1 MKIVINAFSARVG
14 GGKTYLANLLANLP
28 DDPALDIHLFAHE
41 DLAVPND
48 SRVRRIAVRWPVAN
62 PLVRTIW
69 EKLVL
74 PAYLRNER
82 VALLFCPGGVIATRP
97 PPGCRTVTMFRNMLP
112 FDPVAAKSLG
122 WTLQRVRNAI
132 LRRVLMGSMV
142 SADLT
147 IFISEHAR
155 RLVERLATVPNPVTI
170 PHGVAPAFRTFG
182 RPLPRPDEAGPSPY
196 ILYVSRFEPYKHH
209 REVIEAFVTLPE
221 DVRGGRRLLLAG
233 EADSPSAAEARA
245 LIAKC
250 GAGNRVILLGGVPYH
265 RLPAL
270 YAHADLILFASS
282 CENCPNILLEALGA
296 GRPLLSSDIMPMPEF
311 GGSDIGYF
319 TPSDPADIARAMAVA
334 LADREHAAALAQA
347 SAERSL
353 RYDWHETAARTWRAL
368 AETAAGRM
376 AA

>member
-1 MKIVINAFSARVG
+1 VKIVINAFSARVG

-28 DDPALDIHLFAHE
+28 DDLAINIHMFAHT
-41 DLAVPND
+41 DLAVPD
-48 SRVRRIAVRWPVAN
+48 DPRIHRIAVRWPVTN
-62 PLVRTIW
+62 PLIRTIW

-74 PAYLRNER
+74 PAYLRK
-82 VALLFCPGGVIATRP
+82 AGADLLFCPGGVIATRP
-97 PPGCRTVTMFRNMLP
+97 PQGCRTATMFRNMLP

-122 WTLQRVRNAI
+122 WTLQRARNMI
-132 LRRVLMGSMV
+132 LRRVLLSSMV

-155 RLVERLATVPNPVTI
+155 RLVERLAPVPNPVTI

-182 RPLPRPDEAGPSPY
+182 HPPPRPDEVGASPY
-196 ILYVSRFEPYKHH
+196 VLYVSRFEPYKHH
-209 REVIEAFVTLPE
+209 REVIEAFATLPE
-221 DVRGGRRLLLAG
+221 EVRGGRRLLLAG

-245 LIAKC
+245 LITRR
-250 GAGNRVILLGGVPYH
+250 GAQDRVILLGGVPYH

-296 GRPLLSSDIMPMPEF
+296 GRPLLSSRIMPMPEF

-319 TPSDPADIARAMAVA
+319 TPSDSADIARAMVGA
-334 LADREHAAALAQA
+334 LTDPEHAAALARA

-353 RYDWHETAARTWRAL
+353 RYDWHDTAARTWQAL
-368 AETAAGRM
+368 AETAARRM